1 MKQLNRREF
10 MGIAGSALAFS
21 VVPRHVMGGVG
32 YVAPSDKI
40 NIGLIGA
47 GTQQLGELTRLIT
60 DDRVQIV
67 SLSDPNKEPVGYRA
81 WSPDAGLRKSMRDLI
96 GNSSWYEGTRI
107 TAGREVAHDFIN
119 RYYGVKT
126 GKAGYSATTAYAD
139 FREMLEKENGIDAVK
154 IIVPDH
160 LYPTLAIAAM
170 KKGRHVI
177 MHKPMGNRVYELR
190 KTLEMAEANPGLTT
204 HMLAWSSNE
213 RYAMVKKWIDDGVI
227 GTLREVHNWS
237 YRPVWEQW
245 ATYFTERPQV
255 PAGFDWSLWLGPWP
269 DRPYH
274 PNYTHTVY
282 RSWFDFGAGSVADM
296 GIYSL
301 WPLFTTFGI
310 DSPPTVVEAYGTVTR
325 TTDESGAQKMVP
337 ISVAFPWSS
346 VFRWKFPKTGTGAPL
361 DLFWYDGGIKPN
373 NPPEMEAD
381 DLVLDSEGMMFV
393 GDSGKI
399 IAGFRCENPRIIPS
413 ARMKQVT
420 GAEKAPAVTQAD
432 ATSTW
437 IEAVRNGKQSPGN
450 FKSAAAV
457 NETALLAMVAL
468 RAGTRIKYD
477 PETMKVT
484 NPASANQ
491 YLHRSEY
498 RTGWAL

>member
-10 MGIAGSALAFS
+10 IGIAGSALAFS

-190 KTLEMAEANPGLTT
+190 KTLEMAEANSGLTT

-296 GIYSL
+296 GI
-301 WPLFTTFGI
+301 
-310 DSPPTVVEAYGTVTR
+310 
-325 TTDESGAQKMVP
+325 
-337 ISVAFPWSS
+337 
-346 VFRWKFPKTGTGAPL
+346 
-361 DLFWYDGGIKPN
+361 
-373 NPPEMEAD
+373 
-381 DLVLDSEGMMFV
+381 
-393 GDSGKI
+393 
-399 IAGFRCENPRIIPS
+399 
-413 ARMKQVT
+413 
-420 GAEKAPAVTQAD
+420 
-432 ATSTW
+432 
-437 IEAVRNGKQSPGN
+437 
-450 FKSAAAV
+450 
-457 NETALLAMVAL
+457 
-468 RAGTRIKYD
+468 
-477 PETMKVT
+477 
-484 NPASANQ
+484 
-491 YLHRSEY
+491 
-498 RTGWAL
+498 